1 MPVDNAGN
9 TLSAAKNLTLT
20 TTPTTQSDWVGA
32 LDTNDF
38 YRFTLSSYS
47 RLNGKSYGAT
57 APIELQLI
65 QDKNNNNTIDSGEV
79 LRSNLFDANSISS
92 YSNDLSSGTYFL
104 RVSPGT
110 STAETNYK
118 VDLSAEAVNAAPRNL
133 QFNLNSTSTTVYW
146 DGKLTINSGYVSDL
160 NGFGDLAK
168 VDFKLKRSDGSFI
181 DVADAVVF
189 TANTN
194 PAFGQFQYT
203 LDLSSYKLIGG
214 SYTLWAQASDKA
226 GLLSA
231 IVEKSFNVNQNAAPT
246 LQFGL
251 DNTVVQTN
259 DNVLTVQKG
268 LAIDTNG
275 GTDISRVAFKVRRSD
290 GTFISVSDAT
300 GLVSTGNQASF
311 DYRLD
316 VTGLGLAAGNYKLVG
331 QAFDRF
337 GTGSAAIEKD
347 FTLVNP
353 SINDAGNTLR
363 TAEVRSFAAFT
374 RTDSVNSIDRNDFY
388 RFTVNQ
394 TGVFTATLSGMTA
407 DADVRLIQDANNNGI
422 VDQGE
427 VLAWQWERGSTA
439 ESIRKF
445 LSAGSY
451 ALEVMSYNKQA
462 TNYTLATNFVA
473 AATDNLKFSIS
484 INFLASASPLNQT
497 LRNAVVQAAQ
507 FWESVISASPT
518 NAAYNLAIDVGGSV
532 QTWAN
537 GSGALASAGPTGGSL
552 DSAGFLK
559 LPTKGTANINTNS
572 EAIAVLTSTVDYFKN
587 VMIHEFGHV
596 LGLGIYW
603 GAKPGKELVDK
614 TTAVYRANTYA
625 GWVYGELKG
634 TYTQTAIPVTTG
646 VGAGSDYIHWREDV
660 FQSELMTHTGTQGQ
674 IQPVSQLTIAALRD
688 LGWSVNYGAADPYK
702 LPA

>member
-47 RLNGKSYGAT
+47 RLNVKFYDAT

-118 VDLSAEAVNAAPRNL
+118 IDLSAEAVNAAPRNL
-133 QFNLNSTSTTVYW
+133 QFNLNSTSTTVNW

-194 PAFGQFQYT
+194 PAYGQFQYT
-203 LDLSSYKLIGG
+203 LDLSSYKLTGG
-214 SYTLWAQASDKA
+214 SYALWAQASDKA

-259 DNVLTVQKG
+259 DNRLTVQSG
-268 LAIDTNG
+268 LAIDTDG

-363 TAEVRSFAAFT
+363 TAEVRSSAAFT

-484 INFLASASPLNQT
+484 INFLDSASPLNQT

-603 GAKPGKELVDK
+603 GAKPSKELVDR

-660 FQSELMTHTGTQGQ
+660 FQSEIMTHTGAKGQ
-674 IQPVSQLTIAALRD
+674 IQPVSQLTVAALRD
-688 LGWSVNYGAADPYK
+688 LGWSVNYGAADLYK